1 MVVPFFECPSLA
13 KLKASYPMPIS
24 PILWEGVM
32 ILTLKILNS
41 GNPSFPI
48 TPGAVSALFG

>member
-24 PILWEGVM
+24 SFLWEGVM
-32 ILTLKILNS
+32 ILILKILNS
-41 GNPSFPI
+41 GTPFPI